1 MPILAIG
8 ISTSL
13 KAMRHRSFQPGFTLI
28 ELLVAVVVISVI
40 VSIGLL
46 SLGVLG
52 DDRQLRR
59 EAFRVGSLLEVA
71 QDEAVMQG
79 REFGLEILQT
89 SYRFVE
95 FDPYQQRWA
104 EIVADD
110 QFRARQLPD
119 GIEFDL
125 FLEDKSVL
133 LKIDAEELSD
143 EDDEANSISN
153 SRNEFAPHILIFS
166 SGDSTPFELRIVDR
180 AREYTVILTGDLAGS
195 VEVMTESE
203 KADALL

>member
-1 MPILAIG
+1 
-8 ISTSL
+8 
-13 KAMRHRSFQPGFTLI
+13 MRNRNFQSGFTLI
-28 ELLVAVVVISVI
+28 ELLVVIVVIGII

-59 EAFRVGSLLEVA
+59 EAFRIGSLLEVV

-79 REFGLEILQT
+79 REFGLEIMLA

-104 EIVADD
+104 EVPTENV
-110 QFRARQLPD
+110 FRARTLPE

-125 FLEDKSVL
+125 LLEDKSIRL
-133 LKIDAEELSD
+133 DIDAKDLSD
-143 EDDEANSISN
+143 VDEQKKSN
-153 SRNEFAPHILIFS
+153 SRDEFAPHILIFS

-180 AREYTVILTGDLAGS
+180 ADL
-195 VEVMTESE
+195 
-203 KADALL
+203 

>member
-1 MPILAIG
+1 
-8 ISTSL
+8 
-13 KAMRHRSFQPGFTLI
+13 MRNRSFQPGFTLI
-28 ELLVAVVVISVI
+28 ELLVVVVVIGII

-59 EAFRVGSLLEVA
+59 EAFRIGSLLEVA

-79 REFGLEILQT
+79 REFGLEVMLT

-104 EIVADD
+104 EVPTEDV
-110 QFRARQLPD
+110 FRARELPE

-125 FLEDKSVL
+125 LLENKSIL
-133 LKIDAEELSD
+133 LEIDAEDLLASD
-143 EDDEANSISN
+143 AQENANS
-153 SRNEFAPHILIFS
+153 RKEFAPHILIFS
-166 SGDSTPFELRIVDR
+166 SGDSTPFQLRIVDR
-180 AREYTVILTGDLAGS
+180 AQDYTVILTGDIAGS

-203 KADALL
+203 KDDALQ

>member
-1 MPILAIG
+1 
-8 ISTSL
+8 
-13 KAMRHRSFQPGFTLI
+13 MRNRSFQPGFTLI
-28 ELLVAVVVISVI
+28 ELLVVIVVIGII
-40 VSIGLL
+40 VSIGML

-59 EAFRVGSLLEVA
+59 EAFRIGSLLEVA

-79 REFGLEILQT
+79 REFGLEVMLT

-95 FDPYQQRWA
+95 FDPYQRLWA
-104 EIVADD
+104 EIATDD
-110 QFRARQLPD
+110 VFRARQLPE

-125 FLEDKSVL
+125 LLENKSIRL
-133 LKIDAEELSD
+133 EIDAEDLSD
-143 EDDEANSISN
+143 PDANDNSN

-166 SGDSTPFELRIVDR
+166 SGDSTPFQLRIVDR
-180 AREYTVILTGDLAGS
+180 ERDYTVILTGDLAGS